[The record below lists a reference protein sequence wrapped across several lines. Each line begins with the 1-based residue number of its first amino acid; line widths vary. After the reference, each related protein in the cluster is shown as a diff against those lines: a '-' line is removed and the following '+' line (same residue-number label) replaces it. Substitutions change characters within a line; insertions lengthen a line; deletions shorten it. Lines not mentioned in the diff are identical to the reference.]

1 MFYVLI
7 DCENPRE
14 ISFTLSSI
22 MCPAPGVHDADPRVL
37 VAEDGGVAPA
47 DDGAARVGRVLAV
60 HVLSLT
66 RGVATRAPHR

>member
-1 MFYVLI
+1 
-7 DCENPRE
+7 
-14 ISFTLSSI
+14 
-22 MCPAPGVHDADPRVL
+22 MCTAPGVHDADPRGL